1 MKKGFLA
8 LIVCGFLAACG
19 GAAPV
24 ALDPIAIKLAP
35 VTIPTIPPIKT
46 APVTWQVLT
55 ASDMVKVAK
64 AKPNTVVY
72 GLDQTNFKNLNLNLS
87 EATRYMEQQK
97 AVDTMLSDIITARQ
111 TEQGTSTPPAG
122 QK

>member
-19 GAAPV
+19 TTPV
-24 ALDPIAIKLAP
+24 ALDPVAIKLAP
-35 VTIPTIPPIKT
+35 VTIPTVPPIKT
-46 APVTWQVLT
+46 VPVTWQVLT
-55 ASDMVKVAK
+55 AADMLKVAK

-87 EATRYMEQQK
+87 EATRYMQQQK
-97 AVDTMLSDIITARQ
+97 AVTTMLSDVITARQ
-111 TEQGTSTPPAG
+111 TEGTSPPAG